1 MIIRVKSVG
10 IVEVDHATE
19 VEGGDIEIED
29 QTAFADLES
38 KTYFPIESLTLA
50 EYDDEWFLVARLDI
64 PEELSGDAE
73 ESKVFEIENQEEIY
87 RLKAFL

>member
-10 IVEVDHATE
+10 IVEVDHAVE
-19 VEGGDIEIED
+19 VDGGDIEIEG
-29 QTAFADLES
+29 QTAFTDLES
-38 KTYFPIESLTLA
+38 KTYFPIKSLTLA
-50 EYDDEWFLVARLDI
+50 EYDDEWFLVAKLDI
-64 PEELSGDAE
+64 PEELSGDVD